1 MYICV
6 CACAFVRF
14 CLLLLFVHLIEKDA
28 LMSNMGIRAL
38 YTTAHF
44 ERMRMPVIKKIAIAV
59 KAELI
64 SSATQF
70 QKQDAY
76 ENV

>member
-1 MYICV
+1 
-6 CACAFVRF
+6 
-14 CLLLLFVHLIEKDA
+14 
-28 LMSNMGIRAL
+28 MSNMGIRAL